1 MPATPAPPRGLLSR
15 TPRLFVIIDES
26 IVRHIPSL
34 ISALLFAALACGAL
48 TDGPAHAQNE
58 STRLTVDAAVQ
69 TAPADKSVQAVPTG
83 THAADAKTAPAAARA
98 IVIGFLG
105 GYVGR
110 DNVAHSEV
118 QLAAKLRAAYP
129 TGVDIETFEN
139 HHGKAAQKY
148 VLRMLGAEPNG
159 SLTVQQKENARIIL
173 YGHSWGASEAVALA
187 RRLQKQGVPVLL
199 TIQIDSVRKRHEDDR
214 EIPPNVA
221 EAVNFY
227 QTHGFIHGHPI
238 SAADPAH
245 TKIVGNF
252 LLDYSHK
259 RVSCVGYPWWDRLTK
274 AHTQI
279 ECDADVWDQVEK
291 LIREKLDDRN
301 KPSERAAVTRAA
313 APVN

>member
-1 MPATPAPPRGLLSR
+1 V
-15 TPRLFVIIDES
+15 FVIIEKAL
-26 IVRHIPSL
+26 VRHTTAF
-34 ISALLFAALACGAL
+34 ISVLFFLATAYGAGITRAQSASPVAADKG
-48 TDGPAHAQNE
+48 
-58 STRLTVDAAVQ
+58 S
-69 TAPADKSVQAVPTG
+69 PADRSARSTPAG
-83 THAADAKTAPAAARA
+83 APSTPVAARA

-139 HHGKAAQKY
+139 HHGKAAQKD
-148 VLRMLGAEPNG
+148 VLRLLDTDGDG
-159 SLTVQQKENARIIL
+159 SLTIQEKDAARIIL
-173 YGHSWGASEAVALA
+173 YGHSWGASETVALA

-214 EIPPNVA
+214 VIPPNVA

-238 SAADPAH
+238 AAADPAR

-252 LLDYSHK
+252 LLDYTHK

-279 ECDADVWDQVEK
+279 ECDSDVWDQVEK
-291 LIREKLDDRN
+291 LIREKLDARN
-301 KPSERAAVTRAA
+301 KPSERAAVARAA